1 MSTSPGLTGFILA
14 GGKSARM
21 GRDKALLDWHGRTLL
36 HHMTELISHVAD
48 EVHVIGRGRFPDR
61 LPGLG
66 PLSGIATAL
75 ETSATDANLV
85 VAVDLP
91 KLTQEFLKY
100 LTSEAEQANDPLT
113 ACKIGSEFP
122 LCIVIQRRLLPEIQ
136 RRLASQDLSVHALIE
151 NSPSRLICEP
161 ELLSAGFNASLF
173 RNINT
178 EQDYRTI
185 LLN

>member
-36 HHMTELISHVAD
+36 DHMTELISNVTD
-48 EVHVIGRGRFPDR
+48 EVHVIGRARFPDR

-91 KLTQEFLKY
+91 KLTRAFLKY
-100 LTSEAEQANDPLT
+100 LTSEAERANAPLA

-122 LCIVIQRRLLPEIQ
+122 LCLVVQRRLLPEIQ
-136 RRLASQDLSVHALIE
+136 HRLASQDLSVHALIE
-151 NSPSRLICEP
+151 NTPSRLIYES

-178 EQDYRTI
+178 EQDYRDN
-185 LLN
+185 LA

>member
-1 MSTSPGLTGFILA
+1 MSTRPGLTGFILA

-36 HHMTELISHVAD
+36 DHMIHLISALAD
-48 EVHVIGRGRFPDR
+48 KVHVVGRDPLPDT

-75 ETSATDANLV
+75 ATSATDANLV

-91 KLTQEFLKY
+91 LLTLEFLKY
-100 LTSEAEQANDPLT
+100 LTSEAERSSGPLT
-113 ACKIGSEFP
+113 ACKIGSHFP
-122 LCIVIQRRLLPEIQ
+122 LCVVIQRRLLPEVQ
-136 RRLASQDLSVHALIE
+136 RRLAARDLSVHALIE
-151 NSPSRLICEP
+151 SVSSRLLSEE
-161 ELLSAGFNASLF
+161 ELLNAGFDASLF

-178 EQDYRTI
+178 EQDYRNY
-185 LLN
+185 LF